1 MNLKGAPRRQAIADD
16 LRAAVDWAEKENT
29 RDGSPLK
36 SKIAMDRVAVMGQS
50 CGGFLS
56 IVLTYYFGWNVPWG
70 ILSLLL
76 TAGAVVMLVRGVGVS
91 TRLAGLFFGFEM
103 LVLVVVSAPHRTAAF
118 EAATVESLKT
128 TGGHRVGV
136 SPSIASQVVDNDKLI
151 AWAKANGYERKL
163 TLYAPTVLAIVKERL
178 TEGQTLPDGV
188 EARGFDKVTF
198 TR

>member
-1 MNLKGAPRRQAIADD
+1 MARKNAEIVKKLPRVVPEPGA
-16 LRAAVDWAEKENT
+16 W
-29 RDGSPLK
+29 RD
-36 SKIAMDRVAVMGQS
+36 
-50 CGGFLS
+50 
-56 IVLTYYFGWNVPWG
+56 
-70 ILSLLL
+70 
-76 TAGAVVMLVRGVGVS
+76 
-91 TRLAGLFFGFEM
+91 E
-103 LVLVVVSAPHRTAAF
+103 VVSQKETVTDRTPAALAAEYERLRDKRDLCDERYKRAMRKTNARIEAIEELIPAAF